1 MQEIGRVSVFGS
13 GAMGSGIAQAAV
25 LAGYPVV
32 LYDLTDELVSGAQQ
46 RILQSIGKGV
56 EYGKTDPQAAQ
67 RAENL
72 LTLTSEV
79 ARAADS
85 DLIIEAI
92 PEDMALKRTLFAD
105 LDALAPTQAIL
116 ASNTS
121 SLSISAI
128 AGATNRPAQ
137 VVGLHFFNPAH
148 IMKLVEIIR
157 GDLTADGTVA
167 ACDGFV
173 ARLGKT
179 AVHCQ
184 DTPAF
189 IVNRV
194 ARPFYGEAFRLL
206 GEQAADVA
214 TIDKLMRSLGFRM
227 GPFELIDLI
236 GTDVNL
242 AVTKSVYDAFFQE
255 PRFRPH
261 PIQERMVESGRLG
274 RKSGRGFYPY
284 PEE

>member
-1 MQEIGRVSVFGS
+1 
-13 GAMGSGIAQAAV
+13 MGSGIAQAAA
-25 LAGYPVV
+25 LANYPVV
-32 LYDLTDELVSGAQQ
+32 LYDLDQTLIDAARS
-46 RILQSIGKGV
+46 RILASIAKGV

-67 RAENL
+67 RAETL
-72 LTLTSEV
+72 LTLTQELDEAS
-79 ARAADS
+79 RS

-92 PEDMALKRTLFAD
+92 PEDMQLKRRLFAE
-105 LDALAPTQAIL
+105 LDACAPRATIL

-121 SLSISAI
+121 SLSISAL
-128 AGATNRPAQ
+128 AGATQRPAQ
-137 VVGLHFFNPAH
+137 VLGLHFFNPAP
-148 IMKLVEIIR
+148 IMRLVEVIR
-157 GDLTADGTVA
+157 GDLTAEATVR
-167 ACDGFV
+167 ACDEFV

-236 GTDVNL
+236 GTDVNF
-242 AVTKSVYDAFFQE
+242 AVTKSVYEAYFQE

-261 PIQERMVESGRLG
+261 PIQERIVDSGRLG
-274 RKSGRGFYPY
+274 RKSGQGFYTYETAAADESPASSK
-284 PEE
+284 P

>member
-1 MQEIGRVSVFGS
+1 
-13 GAMGSGIAQAAV
+13 MGSGIAQAAV
-25 LAGYPVV
+25 LANYPVV
-32 LYDLTDELVSGAQQ
+32 LYDLDQTLLDAARS
-46 RILQSIGKGV
+46 RILASIAKGV

-67 RAENL
+67 RAETL
-72 LTLTSEV
+72 LTLTQELDEAS
-79 ARAADS
+79 RS

-92 PEDMALKRTLFAD
+92 PEDMQLKRRLFAE
-105 LDALAPTQAIL
+105 LDACAPRATIL

-121 SLSISAI
+121 SLSISAL
-128 AGATNRPAQ
+128 AGATQRPAQ
-137 VVGLHFFNPAH
+137 VLGLHFFNPAP
-148 IMKLVEIIR
+148 IMRLVEVIR
-157 GDLTADGTVA
+157 GDLTAEATVR
-167 ACDGFV
+167 ACDEFV

-242 AVTKSVYDAFFQE
+242 AVTKSVYEAYFQE

-261 PIQERMVESGRLG
+261 PIQERMVASGRLG
-274 RKSGRGFYPY
+274 RKSGRGFYTYETAAADESPASAK
-284 PEE
+284 P